1 MLPLRLLMRWKKD
14 GKVKKHSI
22 NTDEII
28 SFLEKE
34 EIDFTFY
41 GETEQ
46 ITGFSSIYHYEADTI
61 TWLKNYGRFSQME
74 QRPPQVA
81 LLVAVKEVWEEG
93 GFDNVI
99 VCDNPKYVFYRIL
112 TEFFYE
118 ERETL
123 SEGSAVH
130 PTAQLGKNVQIG
142 SHCVIEKDVVIGAG
156 TRIYHNVTIREGTRI
171 GADCVIK
178 SGTVIGE
185 EGYGLCDCENGFYH
199 VPHFGNVVIG
209 DRVEVGANC
218 CIDRGTMSDTMIG
231 DGCKIGNL
239 CNVAHNV
246 KLGRNVR
253 LVVGV
258 NIAGSAI
265 IEEGVYVAP
274 GGVINNQVK
283 IGKNS
288 LVGIG
293 AVALGSIEE
302 NKVVVGVP
310 AKTLR
315 EAGHDEL

>member
-1 MLPLRLLMRWKKD
+1 
-14 GKVKKHSI
+14 VKKRSI
-22 NTDEII
+22 STDQILA
-28 SFLEKE
+28 FLRQQN
-34 EIDFTFY
+34 IDFTFH
-41 GETEQ
+41 GKGQE
-46 ITGFSSIYHYEADTI
+46 IDGFSSIYQYEQGTI
-61 TWLKNYGRFSQME
+61 TWLKNYGRFARMKE
-74 QRPPQVA
+74 RPEGVS
-81 LLVAVKEVWEEG
+81 LLVAVQKVWEEG
-93 GFDNVI
+93 SFDNVI

-118 ERETL
+118 EGENL
-123 SEGSAVH
+123 SQGSVIH
-130 PTAQLGKNVQIG
+130 PTVRVGKGTQIG
-142 SHCVIEKDVVIGAG
+142 SGCVIEQGVVIGSN
-156 TRIYHNVTIREGTRI
+156 TRIYHNVVIRKGTHI
-171 GADCVIK
+171 GDNCVIK

-185 EGYGLCDCENGFYH
+185 EGYGLCDCEDGFYH

-218 CIDRGTMSDTMIG
+218 CIDRGTMSDTVIG

-258 NIAGSAI
+258 NIAGSTT

-274 GGVINNQVK
+274 GGVINNQVTV
-283 IGKNS
+283 GQNS

-293 AVALGSIEE
+293 SVVLGNIED

-310 AKTLR
+310 AKVLR
-315 EAGHDEL
+315 EAGNEEL

>member
-1 MLPLRLLMRWKKD
+1 
-14 GKVKKHSI
+14 VKKRSI
-22 NTDEII
+22 STDEILT
-28 SFLEKE
+28 FLRQEN
-34 EIDFTFY
+34 IDFTFH
-41 GETEQ
+41 GTVQE
-46 ITGFSSIYHYEADTI
+46 IDGFSSVYQYEQGTV
-61 TWLKNYGRFSQME
+61 TWLKNYGRFARMKE
-74 QRPPQVA
+74 RPESVS
-81 LLVAVKEVWEEG
+81 LLVAVQQVWEEG
-93 GFDNVI
+93 SFDNVI

-118 ERETL
+118 EGENL
-123 SEGSAVH
+123 SEGSVIH
-130 PTAQLGKNVQIG
+130 PTVQVGKGTQIG
-142 SHCVIEKDVVIGAG
+142 SGCVIEQGVVIGSN
-156 TRIYHNVTIREGTRI
+156 TRIYHNVVIRKGTHI
-171 GADCVIK
+171 GDNCVIK

-185 EGYGLCDCENGFYH
+185 EGYGLCDCEDGFYH

-218 CIDRGTMSDTMIG
+218 CIDRGTMSDTVIG

-258 NIAGSAI
+258 NIAGSTT

-274 GGVINNQVK
+274 GGVINNQVTV
-283 IGKNS
+283 GQNS

-293 AVALGSIEE
+293 SVVLGNIED

-310 AKTLR
+310 AKVLR
-315 EAGHDEL
+315 EAGNEEL